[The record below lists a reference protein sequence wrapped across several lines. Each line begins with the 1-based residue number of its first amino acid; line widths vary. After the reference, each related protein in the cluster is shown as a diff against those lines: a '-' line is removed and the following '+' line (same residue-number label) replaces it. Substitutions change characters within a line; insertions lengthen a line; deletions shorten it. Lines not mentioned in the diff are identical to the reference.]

1 MSEQLPWWAGEPPLP
16 DQWASPGPRPGFAT
30 GDVGHL
36 PASPSR
42 ASLPAPKAVDWSPLP
57 PKPRSPLPL
66 IILGSVVAF
75 VGLVVLAVI
84 VAGAV
89 IGDAGTGIRTIE
101 DHDHVVS
108 VALPAS
114 WDVQTSAPV
123 GATDPTSDPAD
134 PEYLP
139 QIDASGGFIHYQAIL
154 VYVEDPVEAADHRDW
169 LRSEVDQECADL
181 PCDFRGSAVELT
193 VAGYP
198 AIQQTVAGHPSG
210 RGGMGAGDDDPDT
223 ESICADHRL
232 HRRSEQ
238 RFRGHADRA
247 GRRTARVALTVTVA
261 VPRGSL

>member
-1 MSEQLPWWAGEPPLP
+1 M
-16 DQWASPGPRPGFAT
+16 
-30 GDVGHL
+30 
-36 PASPSR
+36 
-42 ASLPAPKAVDWSPLP
+42 DWSPL
-57 PKPRSPLPL
+57 PRSPLPL

-75 VGLVVLAVI
+75 AGLVVLAVI

-198 AIQQTVAGHPSG
+198 TIQQTVADTHQDEEGWELVTTIRTPNRSVLIT
-210 RGGMGAGDDDPDT
+210 AYTDDPNTDSEAMLT
-223 ESICADHRL
+223 E
-232 HRRSEQ
+232 Q
-238 RFRGHADRA
+238 VA
-247 GRRTARVALTVTVA
+247 GLRVL
-261 VPRGSL
+261 R